1 MTPDELDLVYQA
13 AINWVLSGIASPTQD
28 QQERAL
34 DYAAWYMTEIRDG
47 DSIDDLLDHQ
57 HAWNW
62 FVDRGY
68 PARTA
73 SGQGDREQP
82 RAEAAAEPTVPTGHA
97 DPEPP
102 AGPWSAARLRQL
114 AEAHGL
120 AAATDRT
127 GGTLTVTVH
136 DQGRTVLL
144 HDDLNGTV
152 AGAGG

>member
-1 MTPDELDLVYQA
+1 M
-13 AINWVLSGIASPTQD
+13 SGIASPSRD

-47 DSIDDLLDHQ
+47 DSMDDLLDHRARVELVHRPGLPRPRTCAHCQ
-57 HAWNW
+57 RAG
-62 FVDRGY
+62 RPG
-68 PARTA
+68 PAR
-73 SGQGDREQP
+73 R
-82 RAEAAAEPTVPTGHA
+82 RAAAGPAGPPGPA

-102 AGPWSAARLRQL
+102 AGPWSAAGLRQL